1 MQFDRYLFGQMIRTT
16 IAVSITLVGIMW
28 LFQTIRLLEVVINR
42 GAPISN
48 FLLMSVTV
56 IPLWLTIAVP
66 ISAFVAVIW
75 VFQRA
80 VADRELLVMQAS
92 GRSALQLARAP
103 LSLGILLTVM
113 LIINSAVVLPQSFGI
128 YKRVQFEVRNSIPS
142 VMLQDNV
149 FIDVVDGM
157 TMLIGEKF
165 DDGLAKDL
173 FIHDE
178 RTEGKVIT
186 MTARVGRFVEL
197 DGLPAVILQDGER
210 IELTK
215 TGDSGATLLFDTH
228 TVTIAPKDKTVSS
241 QMPIDMNEDTI
252 GNLLNPDKSP
262 YPDYFNQRRAEGH
275 YRIVSPGL
283 ALVLVLIA
291 TCGALVGQ
299 VRRHTWSKRTLLT
312 IVGSIIGISVLIS
325 SRSLATSMPATLPLL
340 YASVIL
346 PSIILVTMLT
356 LPSVSHSKS
365 NLPAGKGVQA

>member
-1 MQFDRYLFGQMIRTT
+1 M
-16 IAVSITLVGIMW
+16 
-28 LFQTIRLLEVVINR
+28 
-42 GAPISN
+42 
-48 FLLMSVTV
+48 
-56 IPLWLTIAVP
+56 
-66 ISAFVAVIW
+66 
-75 VFQRA
+75 
-80 VADRELLVMQAS
+80 
-92 GRSALQLARAP
+92 
-103 LSLGILLTVM
+103 
-113 LIINSAVVLPQSFGI
+113 VLPQSFGI
-128 YKRVQFEVRNSIPS
+128 YKRVQFEVRNSLPS

-312 IVGSIIGISVLIS
+312 IVGSIIGISVLFPRD
-325 SRSLATSMPATLPLL
+325 RSPRACRQPAVALCECHST
-340 YASVIL
+340 
-346 PSIILVTMLT
+346 SIILFTMLT
-356 LPSVSHSKS
+356 LPSMSIRNQSPGWKRC
-365 NLPAGKGVQA
+365 PA